1 MKQEQIDEIRDFNRF
16 YAKVIGLLDKTF
28 LNSEYSLT
36 EVRVLLE
43 IYKQSGI
50 LANDI
55 MNSLQID
62 KGYLSRI
69 LKKFEKKQMITKKQ
83 SDTDRRAIYLELTEF
98 GKKEFLEVDTATNL
112 QIDTIFSHFSEAEQ
126 QTLIESMDKIKSILQ
141 GK

>member
-1 MKQEQIDEIRDFNRF
+1 MKQEQINEIRDFNRF
-16 YAKVIGLLDKTF
+16 YAKMIGLLDKTF
-28 LNSEYSLT
+28 LDSEYSLT

-43 IYKQSGI
+43 VYKQSGI

-55 MNSLQID
+55 MNTLQID

-69 LKKFEKKQMITKKQ
+69 LKKFKKKKMITKKQ
-83 SDTDRRAIYLELTEF
+83 SDTDGRAIYLELTQF
-98 GKKEFLEVDTATNL
+98 GKKEFLEVDNATNL

-126 QTLIESMDKIKSILQ
+126 QTLIESMSTIKSILK

>member
-126 QTLIESMDKIKSILQ
+126 QTLIENMNKIKNILQ
-141 GK
+141 KK

>member
-1 MKQEQIDEIRDFNRF
+1 MKQGQIDQIRDFNRF
-16 YAKVIGLLDKTF
+16 YAKMIGLLDKTF

-43 IYKQSGI
+43 VYKQSGI

-55 MNSLQID
+55 MNTLQID

-69 LKKFEKKQMITKKQ
+69 LKKFEKKKMITKKQ
-83 SDTDRRAIYLELTEF
+83 SDIDGRAIYLELTEF

-112 QIDTIFSHFSEAEQ
+112 QIDAIFSHFSEAEQ
-126 QTLIESMDKIKSILQ
+126 QTLIESMNKIKSILQ